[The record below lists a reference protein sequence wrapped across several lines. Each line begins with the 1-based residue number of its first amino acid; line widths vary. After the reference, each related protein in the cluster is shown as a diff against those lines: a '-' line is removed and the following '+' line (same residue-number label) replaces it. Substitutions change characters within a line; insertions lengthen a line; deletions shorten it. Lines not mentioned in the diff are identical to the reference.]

1 MKARTG
7 YMVEASDALT
17 DRGPSASRRPKEER
31 EGIGGTEGPGGASDG
46 GPTGWDMCH
55 RVIGPI

>member
-1 MKARTG
+1 
-7 YMVEASDALT
+7 MVEASDALT

-55 RVIGPI
+55 HVIGPI